1 MKIWIKGKIYTVEKE
16 ILVVYLE
23 DKDKYN
29 IADMEEQYRVY
40 CCYDELQHTK
50 KREIHKLLKELR
62 PLLEAA

>member
-1 MKIWIKGKIYTVEKE
+1 MKMWIDGKIYTTENN

-29 IADMEEQYRVY
+29 IAAMEKQYRVY
-40 CCYDELQHTK
+40 CHYDEKQHKDK
-50 KREIHKLLKELR
+50 KEIQKLLREIR